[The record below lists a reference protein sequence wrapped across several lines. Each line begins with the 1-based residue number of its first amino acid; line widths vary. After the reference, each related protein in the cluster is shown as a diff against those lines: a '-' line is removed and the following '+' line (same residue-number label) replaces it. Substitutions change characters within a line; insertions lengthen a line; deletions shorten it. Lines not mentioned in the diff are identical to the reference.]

1 MHGMLKMPRA
11 AAAAAFA
18 LAVLW
23 AAAGAEAGGGI
34 GAEAGSAGPGR
45 ASAERRALGAIEDM
59 RAEIARLAA
68 LRDAQAALLEWN
80 RARAAAGEPPE
91 ALSGELCRE
100 AGIAPWCPLLRT
112 TFGGT
117 GMPGKGEP

>member
-1 MHGMLKMPRA
+1 MHGMLRMRRA

-18 LAVLW
+18 LAVLCAGADGGG
-23 AAAGAEAGGGI
+23 AAAEAE
-34 GAEAGSAGPGR
+34 SAGPR
-45 ASAERRALGAIEDM
+45 RMTAERRALGAIEDM

-80 RARAAAGEPPE
+80 RARAAAGAPPE

-100 AGIAPWCPLLRT
+100 AGIAPWCPLLPT
-112 TFGGT
+112 TFGTT
-117 GMPGKGEP
+117 GIPGKGEP